1 MPFKYLTR
9 ADIAVIVF
17 FLVLSI
23 AGLAGVRNMG
33 FGGRHVIV
41 EAGGV
46 RTLVLPLG
54 ENTRTAA
61 AGPLGETEIIV
72 ENGAVRIGSSPCPH
86 HYCQHMGSIN
96 RRGEILVCVPNRIVV
111 SITGGSEQDSL
122 DGVTQ

>member
-1 MPFKYLTR
+1 MLFKYLTR
-9 ADIAVIVF
+9 GDITVIVF
-17 FLVLSI
+17 FLVVS
-23 AGLAGVRNMG
+23 LAGVVGARYSG
-33 FGGRHVIV
+33 FGGRHVVV

-46 RTLVLPLG
+46 RTLVLSLG
-54 ENTRTAA
+54 ENTRATA

-86 HYCQHMGSIN
+86 HYCQRMGSID
-96 RRGEILVCVPNRIVV
+96 RKGEILVCVPNRIVV